1 MLAKRKATLTYLF
14 EKYDGGSA
22 ATLFLSVAS
31 MLIIGTSFFNGV
43 LTASAAGYFLG
54 FFSIT
59 LVSSFFRPI
68 VAMAADGYE
77 SMVQVVLATWMLLV
91 FAIASWCSCYFLVTG
106 VVSSG
111 TSGLKLLDIPTLL
124 VAIGV
129 ASTGWYVSSQLT
141 RRSQRTSHAVSLVL
155 GSRTNGE
162 FQKHNDRVRRYLPDK
177 NFLDAV
183 DEKFFGPLALRK
195 AYETYLATKSAEAL
209 FDLKQ
214 AKAIES
220 IKYMLNYY
228 EFMAVGV
235 RLGDIEDR
243 ILYDT
248 IGGSVCALH
257 DRTEKI
263 RKWMVAP
270 DGGKQIL
277 AFEYLDEL
285 VHRWKNMTADDEVER
300 RKATDGTWRR

>member
-1 MLAKRKATLTYLF
+1 M
-14 EKYDGGSA
+14 
-22 ATLFLSVAS
+22 
-31 MLIIGTSFFNGV
+31 
-43 LTASAAGYFLG
+43 
-54 FFSIT
+54 
-59 LVSSFFRPI
+59 
-68 VAMAADGYE
+68 
-77 SMVQVVLATWMLLV
+77 
-91 FAIASWCSCYFLVTG
+91 
-106 VVSSG
+106 
-111 TSGLKLLDIPTLL
+111 
-124 VAIGV
+124 
-129 ASTGWYVSSQLT
+129 
-141 RRSQRTSHAVSLVL
+141 SLVL